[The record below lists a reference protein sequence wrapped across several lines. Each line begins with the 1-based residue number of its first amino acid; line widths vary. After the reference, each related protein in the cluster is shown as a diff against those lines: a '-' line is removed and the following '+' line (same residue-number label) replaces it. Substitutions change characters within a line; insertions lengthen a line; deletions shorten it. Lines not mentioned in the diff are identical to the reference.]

1 MTDTGHLLRLAD
13 QSAARS
19 GGQGGG
25 GMRTGRGARAPRGAS
40 KLQRSKEYTQLDD
53 YLPLLAARNKRTAQ
67 QLRNEILAR
76 LEDGTYRYGEARQ
89 QIVNL
94 LNAAK
99 ETTGEYVADGLIY
112 SQYKVHEVIDV
123 ARRTEEVP
131 ILDRVY
137 VVEDHETGEV
147 FYIFAE
153 IKGGERTK
161 LGYTTYQ
168 PVTLTGGELAQHVA
182 EKVRQAS
189 PTWYYAKLVE
199 ISKSGVTALERR
211 RNQALAREL
220 FGAAKS
226 GKAQSFVIKS
236 GRALDPIVRGRS
248 RVHQRS
254 GQGAAD
260 RPPEGAALTAAARQA
275 RLACSATMSR
285 ERVKRPSRG

>member
-1 MTDTGHLLRLAD
+1 MTTCRCSRRATNGRRSSSATRSSPGSRTGHIATGKLA
-13 QSAARS
+13 SRS
-19 GGQGGG
+19 
-25 GMRTGRGARAPRGAS
+25 S
-40 KLQRSKEYTQLDD
+40 D
-53 YLPLLAARNKRTAQ
+53 
-67 QLRNEILAR
+67 
-76 LEDGTYRYGEARQ
+76 
-89 QIVNL
+89 L

-199 ISKSGVTALERR
+199 ISKSGVTALEPC
-211 RNQALAREL
+211 
-220 FGAAKS
+220 F
-226 GKAQSFVIKS
+226 
-236 GRALDPIVRGRS
+236 
-248 RVHQRS
+248 
-254 GQGAAD
+254 
-260 RPPEGAALTAAARQA
+260 
-275 RLACSATMSR
+275 
-285 ERVKRPSRG
+285 